1 MSHPAI
7 YFVPGIATVSV
18 AADVVPPVRS
28 SIEFQLGYFRVENG
42 DSRQAELARID
53 VRPYAQFEPGPGEVH
68 FHSSQGRPG
77 EQLHSQSRRHAL
89 RQTAKGFQVFTDTPE
104 LAVVVLLQLLALRR
118 GFTLLHSAGWCD
130 PSGAVTLLPGPGG
143 VGKTALLSAA
153 VLRHEAR
160 LLGDDLVLVGQGGQ
174 AEAFPRSFVL
184 KPYHR
189 SLFPGIF
196 ADLETGNRHQARW
209 RPIVGFLR
217 DNAPFKGVL
226 KSVAQRFGRLEEAS
240 LWLQE
245 HAVDQGFY
253 TVPVTRLFGAER
265 IGRSGP
271 VRRVVYLERHE
282 GSEFCLATM
291 PAEAVVRRS
300 VAVLHHE
307 WVDYMRWIFACGA
320 MEVVDLGSYF
330 RQVESAMH
338 AAFAA
343 AEIHQLKVPLRA
355 TPEELERFFAQG
367 LGFGAKHG

>member
-1 MSHPAI
+1 MSRPTI
-7 YFVPGIATVSV
+7 YLVPGIAAVSV
-18 AADVVPPVRS
+18 AADVVPPVLS
-28 SIEFQLGYFRVENG
+28 SLEFQLGYFRVEAS
-42 DSRQAELARID
+42 DSLQAELARID
-53 VRPYAQFEPGPGEVH
+53 VKPFVQFERGQGEVH
-68 FHSSQGRPG
+68 FHSSQGKPG
-77 EQLHSQSRRHAL
+77 ELLHSESRRHAL
-89 RQTAKGFQVFTDTPE
+89 RQTPKGFQVFTDTPE

-130 PSGAVTLLPGPGG
+130 PTGAVTLLPGPGG

-160 LLGDDLVLVGQGGQ
+160 LLGDDLVLVGHGAQ

-189 SLFPGIF
+189 SLFPDVF
-196 ADLETGNRHQARW
+196 ADLDTGSRHQARW
-209 RPIVGFLR
+209 RPVVGFLR

-226 KSVAQRFGRLEEAS
+226 KSVARRFGRLEEAS

-253 TVPVTRLFGAER
+253 TVPVTRLFGADR
-265 IGRSGP
+265 IGRGGP
-271 VRRVVYLERHE
+271 VRRVVYLERYD
-282 GSEFCLATM
+282 GSEFCLEIM

-307 WVDYMRWIFACGA
+307 WADYMRWICACGA
-320 MEVVDLGSYF
+320 MEVLDLGSYF
-330 RQVESAMH
+330 RQVESAML

-343 AEIHQLKVPLRA
+343 AEIYELKVPLRA
-355 TPEELERFFAQG
+355 TPEELERIFAQR
-367 LGFGAKHG
+367 LGFGAEPA